1 MGLTGSGGIKE
12 MEGKE
17 LLLDERNGKGLR
29 TKELI

>member
-12 MEGKE
+12 MEVKE